1 MVVIGALASAA
12 ASAVLVGEH
21 IRLLGASPAS
31 LAMFLAT
38 LMGLIEN
45 VVILYTVTRDRTT
58 SIRLALLSLPIAL
71 VGALVLVLALL
82 LGWR

>member
-1 MVVIGALASAA
+1 
-12 ASAVLVGEH
+12 
-21 IRLLGASPAS
+21 
-31 LAMFLAT
+31 MFLAT